1 MTTYLSAEYGVLPG
15 TGLLS
20 HLSTLLAP
28 NLDSATT
35 TAALRRQLDCR
46 RLKGGRS
53 KRQAAIP
60 QNTGEMKPLIT

>member
-1 MTTYLSAEYGVLPG
+1 MTAYLSAEYGVLPD

-28 NLDSATT
+28 DLDAATT
-35 TAALRRQLDCR
+35 TAALRRQVDCR
-46 RLKGGRS
+46 RLHDRRS

-60 QNTGEMKPLIT
+60 QKTGGMKPLIT